1 MMLIVIVKVSKQEHM
16 QIDIWEKTH
25 LKKQMIRVWVTFK
38 ETYLQFLTA
47 IFTKRTV
54 GTGKLSNKLS
64 KMSETG
70 K

>member
-1 MMLIVIVKVSKQEHM
+1 
-16 QIDIWEKTH
+16 
-25 LKKQMIRVWVTFK
+25 MIRVWVTFK